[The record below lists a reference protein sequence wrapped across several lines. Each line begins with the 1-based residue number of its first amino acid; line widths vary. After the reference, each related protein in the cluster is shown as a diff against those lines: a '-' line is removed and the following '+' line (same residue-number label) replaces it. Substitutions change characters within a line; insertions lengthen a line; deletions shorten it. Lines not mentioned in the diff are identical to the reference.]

1 MWKVTVADL
10 DLPFTKRSDSQ
21 IRLWEGPSEHN
32 FGPGGPKFE
41 QTNIQKFKSPGVA
54 RGKGGMLKVG
64 IDRRINREEIG
75 SIID

>member
-10 DLPFTKRSDSQ
+10 DLPFTKEVIVKFAFGKD
-21 IRLWEGPSEHN
+21 RLNTILAPEGRNSNKP
-32 FGPGGPKFE
+32 
-41 QTNIQKFKSPGVA
+41 IFKSLNHRGVA
-54 RGKGGMLKVG
+54 RGGGGMLKVG

>member
-41 QTNIQKFKSPGVA
+41 QTNLQKFKSPG
-54 RGKGGMLKVG
+54 GCPGEGGMFKVG
-64 IDRRINREEIG
+64 IDRRENREEMR

>member
-21 IRLWEGPSEHN
+21 IRLWEGPSERN

-41 QTNIQKFKSPGVA
+41 QTNLQKFKSPGGCPV
-54 RGKGGMLKVG
+54 GGGMLKVG
-64 IDRRINREEIG
+64 IDRRINREEIE

>member
-41 QTNIQKFKSPGVA
+41 QTNLQKFKSPGGA
-54 RGKGGMLKVG
+54 RGEGGMFKVG
-64 IDRRINREEIG
+64 IDRRANREEMR

>member
-41 QTNIQKFKSPGVA
+41 QTNLQKFKSPGGCPGG
-54 RGKGGMLKVG
+54 RG
-64 IDRRINREEIG
+64 EC
-75 SIID
+75 

>member
-54 RGKGGMLKVG
+54 RGEGGMLKVG